1 MRARRADL
9 ARPRPYPPTRLVPG
23 PTGPPTVRACP
34 RSTLV
39 SAIEFFFD
47 TLLVLVCLGVIAFSA
62 LAVKKLYQGQR

>member
-1 MRARRADL
+1 MGRTSRVRAA
-9 ARPRPYPPTRLVPG
+9 ARPLDSYAAHR
-23 PTGPPTVRACP
+23 PPTVRACP
-34 RSTLV
+34 RSMLV